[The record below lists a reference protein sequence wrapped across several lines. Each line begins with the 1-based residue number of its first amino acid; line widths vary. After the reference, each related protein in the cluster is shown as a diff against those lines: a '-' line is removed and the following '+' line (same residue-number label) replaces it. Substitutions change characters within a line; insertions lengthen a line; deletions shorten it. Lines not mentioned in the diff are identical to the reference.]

1 MGEDRNRILELLA
14 TGKIT
19 AEEAGRLLDALET
32 NTEASSETSPLGEFA
47 DKALATPSAPKFLY
61 VKVVS
66 VKGDNVNVKIPLSL
80 VRAGLKLTSF
90 IPQPAM
96 EQINKNMA
104 DKGMSFDFLNF
115 KPEDLEELVASLR
128 EMEVNVDANNGDT
141 VRVYAA

>member
-1 MGEDRNRILELLA
+1 MKIRSFEFSLREL
-14 TGKIT
+14 
-19 AEEAGRLLDALET
+19 AG
-32 NTEASSETSPLGEFA
+32 SLGDFA
-47 DKALATPSAPKFLY
+47 DKALATASAPKFLY

-104 DKGMSFDFLNF
+104 EKGMSFDFLNF
-115 KPEDLEELVASLR
+115 KPEDLEELVSSLR